1 MKDVV
6 IVGGGLAGLS
16 AAWRLRHWD
25 IEVLE
30 SADRVGGRIRSEKR
44 GQYWLNWGGH
54 MFAGPDTAT
63 AQLFAETGTKAISIP
78 GSLTG
83 MALNGKFLS
92 SGPIHTYPLRLPMSL
107 GARVS
112 VMAKGA
118 RLGYDVLR
126 YARAVRPR
134 PGESSEMRQQRVY
147 DFENDRSFA
156 DYVGRLSEDAQAFFL
171 PTVTRSSVDIHELA
185 AGAGIGYFSLI
196 WNIGAGLNRY
206 VMGGP
211 STLTETMAQAMR
223 ERIQLGTE
231 VHEVVHESD
240 HVVVRYRRDGQEH
253 EVRARTAVLATP
265 ATVTHKLAVNLPAD
279 TREALGQVKYG
290 PLVSG
295 AFLTKETT
303 PQPYDG
309 TYGMAVG
316 KKSFIVA
323 LNHGNLVRGR
333 ETARQPGGSLMTFS
347 SASQARALLNLTDD
361 EIRARYI
368 ADLDSI
374 FPGFAG
380 NVEESHVAR
389 WPLGAPYC
397 FPGRGRIQ
405 SVLTRPNGRV
415 FLAGDY
421 LGTFYTDTAISSGFS
436 AAQEAASL
444 LATERQTRSRITT
457 D

>member
-25 IEVLE
+25 TQVLE
-30 SADRVGGRIRSEKR
+30 AGDRVGGRIRSEKR

-83 MALNGKFLS
+83 MSLNGKFLT
-92 SGPIHTYPLRLPMSL
+92 SGPIHTYALRFPMKFS
-107 GARVS
+107 ARVE

-147 DFENDRSFA
+147 NFENDRTFA
-156 DYVGRLSEDAQAFFL
+156 DYIGPLSEDAAAFLL
-171 PTVTRSSVDIHELA
+171 PTVTRSSVDIDELA
-185 AGAGIGYFSLI
+185 AGAGIGYYSLI

-206 VMGGP
+206 VLGGP

-223 ERIQLGTE
+223 ERVTLGAQ
-231 VHEVVHESD
+231 VHEVVQERD
-240 HVVVRYRRDGQEH
+240 HVVVRYQVDGVDH
-253 EVRARTAVLATP
+253 EVKARTAVLATP
-265 ATVTHKLAVNLPAD
+265 ATVSHKVAVNLRAD
-279 TREALGQVKYG
+279 TMEALGQVKYG

-295 AFLTKETT
+295 AFLTNETK
-303 PQPYDG
+303 PMPYDN
-309 TYGMAVG
+309 TYGMAIG

-333 ETARQPGGSLMTFS
+333 EVERQPGGSLMTFS
-347 SASQARALLNLTDD
+347 SARQARALLEMTDE
-361 EIRARYI
+361 EINAKYLE
-368 ADLDSI
+368 DLDSV
-374 FPGFAG
+374 FPGFASI
-380 NVEESHVAR
+380 VEESHIAR

-397 FPGRGRIQ
+397 FPGRNKIQ
-405 SVLTRPNGRV
+405 PVLTRPNARV

-444 LATERQTRSRITT
+444 LATERQARARTA
-457 D
+457 

>member
-6 IVGGGLAGLS
+6 VVGGGLAGLS

-25 IEVLE
+25 VQVLE
-30 SADRVGGRIRSEKR
+30 AGDRVGGRIRSEKR

-63 AQLFAETGTKAISIP
+63 AALFAETGTKAIAIP

-92 SGPIHTYPLRLPMSL
+92 SGPIHTYPLRLPMKFGS
-107 GARVS
+107 RVE

-118 RLGYDVLR
+118 RLAYDVLR

-134 PGESSEMRQQRVY
+134 AGESSEMRQARVY
-147 DFENDRSFA
+147 NFENDRSFS
-156 DYVGRLSEDAQAFFL
+156 DYIGSLSEDAQAFFL
-171 PTVTRSSVDIHELA
+171 PTVTRSSVDVDELA

-206 VMGGP
+206 VLGGP
-211 STLTETMAQAMR
+211 ATLTETMAQALR
-223 ERIQLGTE
+223 DRVTLQAE
-231 VHEVVHESD
+231 VHEVVLEAD
-240 HVVVRYRRDGQEH
+240 HVVVRYRQGGVEQ

-265 ATVTHKLAVNLPAD
+265 APITHRVAVNLPGEMRD
-279 TREALGQVKYG
+279 ALGHVKYG
-290 PLVSG
+290 PLLSG
-295 AFLTKETT
+295 AFLTNETT

-333 ETARQPGGSLMTFS
+333 ELERQPGGSLMTFS
-347 SASQARALLNLTDD
+347 SASQARRLMELSD
-361 EIRARYI
+361 EDINTRYI
-368 ADLDSI
+368 EDLDSI
-374 FPGFAG
+374 FPGFAD
-380 NVEESHVAR
+380 NVIEGHIAR

-397 FPGRGRIQ
+397 FPGRRALQ
-405 SVLTRPNGRV
+405 SALIRPSSRV

-421 LGTFYTDTAISSGFS
+421 LGTFYTDTAISSGFA

-444 LATERQTRSRITT
+444 LASEQQTRLRSAA
-457 D
+457 